1 LSLNKDVDGVC
12 SFVLCFLF
20 FSFVRD
26 NHEPTGLWPQL
37 KNDLIASNGS
47 VQSLPVPQEI
57 KDLYKTTWEIKQKVL
72 IDMAADR
79 GAFIDQSQ
87 SLNVFMQSPNFGK
100 LTSMHFY
107 SWRKGLKT
115 GNNTTHKCL
124 SPCLA
129 CSTVWHGGTQHT
141 AAAAAAAAL
150 VGRQGLSTVAIDSFA
165 RSSSSLSF

>member
-1 LSLNKDVDGVC
+1 MWMAFVR

-115 GNNTTHKCL
+115 GNNTQMPFT
-124 SPCLA
+124 LA
-129 CSTVWHGGTQHT
+129 LPALPSGT
-141 AAAAAAAAL
+141 AAHSTQQQQRQQVL
-150 VGRQGLSTVAIDSFA
+150 LGGRQGLLTVAIASFA
-165 RSSSSLSF
+165 RSSSTSC